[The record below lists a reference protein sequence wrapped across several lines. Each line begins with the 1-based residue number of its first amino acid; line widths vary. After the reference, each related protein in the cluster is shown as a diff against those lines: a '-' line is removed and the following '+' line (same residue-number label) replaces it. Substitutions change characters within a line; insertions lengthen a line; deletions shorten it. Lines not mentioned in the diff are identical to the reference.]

1 VVVDKVR
8 HISKNNKIVVVPFRL
23 PQRMQNLNRR
33 MADNTMAKRNRT
45 ERQATIYKALYRKL
59 KIEQYIPQY
68 KHAWNSDAPGGL
80 ALSAPQTYF
89 QFVMMH
95 NSVKS
100 RIIKALDMRI
110 FNTQLCLEPKLLIEF
125 A

>member
-1 VVVDKVR
+1 
-8 HISKNNKIVVVPFRL
+8 
-23 PQRMQNLNRR
+23 